1 MSVTIVTR
9 WTTPNVDASTKA
21 AQQAKAIWMK
31 NGAQNFRL
39 SQVFTGEFTGQ
50 WLVAVTFADMA
61 TYAKSQAAVS
71 ASAEM
76 KKVQASNA
84 KAGAVMQER
93 IILIGADL

>member
-9 WTTPNVDASTKA
+9 WTTPNVEASTKA
-21 AQQAKAIWMK
+21 ARQSKEIWMK

-39 SQVFTGEFTGQ
+39 SQIFTGEFTGQ

-71 ASAEM
+71 ASADI
-76 KKVQASNA
+76 KKIQASNA
-84 KAGAVMQER
+84 KVGAVMQER
-93 IILIGADL
+93 IILMGADL